1 MPISIH
7 ALREEGDGDAMDRVD
22 AKVISIH
29 ALREEGDQGDT
40 DLLPDY
46 HYFYPRPPRGGRPV
60 ERGGLQQLPQI
71 SIHALREEGD
81 RESWAVGHP
90 AADFYPRPPR
100 GGRRCSERTSHGKRK
115 FLSTP
120 SARRATRPLRLHPP
134 HTHISIHALREEGDE
149 QGPGRHPCAGDFYP
163 RPPRG
168 GRRCAIG
175 VDDVV
180 RIFLSTPSAR
190 RATRRSVQF
199 GHIDDIS
206 IHALREEGDLR
217 LCPIQISGKISIHA
231 LREEGDQQAV
241 IAPHKGD
248 ISIHALREEGDETRA
263 RLALGT

>member
-1 MPISIH
+1 
-7 ALREEGDGDAMDRVD
+7 MDRVD

-115 FLSTP
+115 FLSTPSARRATENFTAALKDKLFLSTPSARRATRRAGSVRGMAVFLSTP

-231 LREEGDQQAV
+231 LREEGDG
-241 IAPHKGD
+241 PF
-248 ISIHALREEGDETRA
+248 
-263 RLALGT
+263 